1 MNTDEAFAA
10 HYRRLTNLAR
20 RLVDRQTAEEVA
32 ADAIARLPG
41 SSVTEESAE
50 VVAMW
55 LNRVTVNAALNR
67 LRSRRRERRRVA
79 AHGAVAMPTA
89 EDTPEDLVGRDDEQ
103 RRVRDVLAQLPDRQA
118 TALLL
123 RHAGHSYAE
132 VAMALGV
139 ADGSVGV
146 LLARGERAF
155 RRLWDDPDHADNLD
169 PSEDQHSEDGATR

>member
-1 MNTDEAFAA
+1 MTPDEAFQT

-20 RLVDRQTAEEVA
+20 RLVDLQTAEEVA
-32 ADAIARLPG
+32 ADAIAGLPE
-41 SSVTEESAE
+41 SSVAKDSPE

-67 LRSRRRERRRVA
+67 LRSRRRERQRVA
-79 AHGAVAMPTA
+79 AHGAVAVPTTD
-89 EDTPEDLVGRDDEQ
+89 ETPEDQIERDDEQ
-103 RRVRDVLAQLPDRQA
+103 RRVRDVLARLPDRQA

-155 RRLWDDPDHADNLD
+155 RRLWDDPDQQ
-169 PSEDQHSEDGATR
+169 SQDGAIR